1 MRGRQKVSV
10 TVDPDLLGEVDAF
23 VQEHEGTDRSKV
35 FDEAL
40 RCWIAGRQKM
50 ALREQFAAP
59 LSGEE
64 EEGLREWRE
73 IQAAQ
78 FPYLLRKYEQ
88 RDHEREG

>member
-10 TVDPDLLGEVDAF
+10 TVDPDLLGEVDTY
-23 VQEHEGTDRSKV
+23 VQDHRGADRSKV

-40 RCWIAGRQKM
+40 RCWIAYRQRM
-50 ALREQFAAP
+50 ALREQF
-59 LSGEE
+59 SGTRPAEE
-64 EEGLREWRE
+64 DEDLRGWRQ

-88 RDHEREG
+88 REGE